1 MKEGFKQQPR
11 PQQKIVI
18 QSYTIDTSETRNF
31 KSQGEKVTL
40 SKALSK
46 VLRHQ
51 ADKYRINVAS
61 DGFVDLAELIE
72 KFFMTNG
79 GKIPTLLD
87 I

>member
-1 MKEGFKQQPR
+1 M
-11 PQQKIVI
+11 
-18 QSYTIDTSETRNF
+18 
-31 KSQGEKVTL
+31 TL

-51 ADKYRINVAS
+51 AGKYRIRIES

-87 I
+87 IRSVVDDNEKKRFELIEDKGLWKIRAV